1 MTKGL
6 LFVVADGEHVR
17 FVRPAG
23 DNALHSETRMDSE
36 AAHKRSSDL
45 GSDRPGAMVPRHD
58 PQDLEKAKFARAI
71 AEQLNAGS
79 AEGVFDELVIV
90 APSHTLAAVR
100 DALNTIT
107 AAKVVGTLA
116 KDLVKVP
123 DNELWPH
130 VREWVR
136 PAHRAVSSSV
146 DLS

>member
-1 MTKGL
+1 MPKGL
-6 LFVVADGEHVR
+6 LFVIADGEHVR

-23 DNALHSETRMDSE
+23 DNALHSETRLESE

-58 PQDLEKAKFARAI
+58 PQDLEKAKFARLV

-79 AEGVFDELVIV
+79 ADGVFDELVIV
-90 APSHTLAAVR
+90 APSHTLNAVR
-100 DALNTIT
+100 DALNTTT

-136 PAHRAVSSSV
+136 PTHRAVT
-146 DLS
+146 